1 MAFWMLFVKYVLCF
15 VERWASGLSQGFLEV
30 ICYKCIVGSNPT
42 LSAIFVDR
50 FPHHFLNGEGILKK
64 DQRILLR
71 SFFSA
76 RNLLPVNEKTRLKAG

>member
-64 DQRILLR
+64 RSKDPLEIL
-71 SFFSA
+71 FFCA
-76 RNLLPVNEKTRLKAG
+76 